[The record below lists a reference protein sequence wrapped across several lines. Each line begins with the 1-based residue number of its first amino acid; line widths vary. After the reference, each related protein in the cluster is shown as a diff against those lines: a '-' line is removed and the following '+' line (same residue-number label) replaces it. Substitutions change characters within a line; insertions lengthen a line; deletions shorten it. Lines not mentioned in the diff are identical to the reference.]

1 MSRTEEVSKGEKEVE
16 IKRSHQY
23 RRSLKCPVYLMPV
36 LMASRSPLCS
46 LECLLLLLLYS
57 PYLLVKRE
65 EKRRRRSRRYDDD
78 LKLQENRL
86 LLQWAK
92 PRAITEREKKKKGL
106 TAATTLFFLV
116 KKATSCRHTKC
127 VERLHVIKWT
137 DVSFLYIHFQKR
149 GRKWNK

>member
-92 PRAITEREKKKKGL
+92 PRAITEREKKKKDWQQQQRY
-106 TAATTLFFLV
+106 FFLL
-116 KKATSCRHTKC
+116 KKQQVADTQN
-127 VERLHVIKWT
+127 
-137 DVSFLYIHFQKR
+137 VSR
-149 GRKWNK
+149 GYMWSSEQMCPSPFSKKGEKMK